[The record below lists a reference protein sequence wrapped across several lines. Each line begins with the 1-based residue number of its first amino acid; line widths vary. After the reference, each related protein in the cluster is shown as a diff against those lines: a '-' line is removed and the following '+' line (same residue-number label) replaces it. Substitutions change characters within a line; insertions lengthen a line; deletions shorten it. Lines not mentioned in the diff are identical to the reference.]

1 MKELSKETNILIV
14 GLGLMGG
21 SYAMALKRQGYKV
34 KAITRTQSSI
44 DYAIQNGLID
54 GGTTEPDER
63 LISEADIVIF
73 ALYPKIF
80 LEWIEKYQHYLKSGA
95 MLTDV
100 TGVKGSVAYAV
111 QAVLREDV
119 EFVSAHPMTGREVYG
134 VQNSTDSAFGES
146 NYIVTPT
153 EKNTAEGIALCK
165 RLGEVLGFGNIV
177 ELTPQQH
184 DERIAFVSQLTHCIA
199 ITLMTCNEIEGLEN
213 FTGNSFRDLTR
224 IAHIN
229 ENMWTELF
237 MLNRAALLNEMD
249 LFEKQF
255 MILRGA
261 LANGDEDAIKDIM
274 RKSTERRDRFDGK

>member
-1 MKELSKETNILIV
+1 MTGLDKSTNILIV

-44 DYAIQNGLID
+44 DYALENGLID
-54 GGTTEPDER
+54 EGSTEPDER

-73 ALYPKIF
+73 ALYPKVF
-80 LEWIEKYQHYLKSGA
+80 LEWIEKYQQFLKPGA

-119 EFVSAHPMTGREVYG
+119 EFVAAHPMTGREVYG
-134 VQNSTDSAFGES
+134 VQNSTDVTFGES

-153 EKNTAEGIALCK
+153 EKNTPEAISLCK
-165 RLGEVLGFGNIV
+165 ELGRVLGFGNIV

-199 ITLMTCNEIEGLEN
+199 ITLMTCNEIESLEN

-229 ENMWTELF
+229 ENMWSELF
-237 MLNRAALLNEMD
+237 LLNRAALLNEMD

-255 MILRGA
+255 LKLRNA
-261 LANGDEDAIKDIM
+261 LASGDEETIKDIM
-274 RKSTERRDRFDGK
+274 RKSTVRRDKFDGK